1 MLGKI
6 HIKLSQHDRELSIF
20 SVHLHELTKL
30 NKDSRW
36 KAMATLFL
44 HPAYFAISAT

>member
-6 HIKLSQHDRELSIF
+6 HIKLSQQTKKQSIF
-20 SVHLHELTKL
+20 AVHLHELTKL

-44 HPAYFAISAT
+44 HPAYVAISAT